1 MKWQSM
7 ALAMSVLLASCGT
20 TTQYGIVN
28 VPLAEGRSDASAK
41 QAIERALG
49 AGETS
54 CPLEIV
60 ALSAPLQASPNTF
73 EQVAT
78 VKVCGKTQE
87 YAIQRS
93 QVKEDQVLIAA
104 KRI

>member
-49 AGETS
+49 SGETS
-54 CPLEIV
+54 CPLELV

-78 VKVCGKTQE
+78 SKFAE
-87 YAIQRS
+87 RRRS
-93 QVKEDQVLIAA
+93 TRYSVARLRKI
-104 KRI
+104 RC